1 MASCYTSHW
10 ASYSP
15 RVELN
20 VTETSSTDTKV
31 TFSWTLDYYAP
42 DSAASTV
49 IAKHYTVTVEGA
61 TIKSGTY
68 DINGK
73 VGRHRITSGTH
84 TVDKRS
90 YTKAW
95 TFGVSFEFNLTW
107 SGTYG
112 GTKSASCKI
121 NAAAL
126 TSYTITYN
134 ANGGS
139 GAPASQTKTYG
150 SKLTLSSTK
159 PTRTGYTFKGWGTS
173 ASATTV
179 AYAPGAA
186 YTANAKVTLYAVW
199 EIISYSVKYNANGG
213 SGAPA
218 NQTKKYGTTLVLS
231 STEPT
236 RTDYDFLGW
245 ATSASASTPAYDP
258 GDAYTANAA
267 VTLYAVW
274 ELAYIKPSIY
284 NLSVWRCDADGTD
297 NDAGTC
303 GSIAFNWKCTNSV
316 EGISIE
322 YVNNNG
328 ETISVAI
335 HEGSS
340 DKSGGIGAVFGSGFS
355 PDRTYDITVKI
366 WDGNE
371 SKNLTTATI
380 TLNGIEFPIDVKAG
394 GKGIAFGKPAELEG
408 VADFGYEAKFN
419 EPVYGKALG
428 MDKLPEIPADSKLN
442 DYLEPGCYAIYQ
454 TVKAKTIYCGVDENN
469 EAILMGSSNSVPPA
483 VAGRLEVWSATGE
496 GIRLEEYSYI
506 RQRFIPY
513 NMGNAVWERTINR
526 GSDNNW
532 NYNAWFRTTLDPSAS
547 KKVYHQQKILWG
559 EGMTNGYYMSDTQ
572 TATLSEA
579 VSAQPNGIVLVFCAY
594 VPNESTGEVETDY
607 SWQSFFVPKTL
618 VAASTSGHSFQ
629 LTRGNFASIGTKY
642 LYIKDTFISGHADNK
657 LTGTSNGI
665 TYANNKFVLRY
676 VIGV

>member
-1 MASCYTSHW
+1 MATYTCSTSRVAGTSPIAQLTVVTDEHT
-10 ASYSP
+10 SY
-15 RVELN
+15 VNLN
-20 VTETSSTDTKV
+20 
-31 TFSWTLDYYAP
+31 WTLKYHATT
-42 DSAASTV
+42 AASTSV
-49 IAKHYTVTVEGA
+49 NKSWSVAMSGTTLD
-61 TIKSGTY
+61 SGTY
-68 DINGK
+68 NINGK
-73 VGRHRITSGTH
+73 TGYHTIASGTKK
-84 TVDKRS
+84 VSK
-90 YTKAW
+90 TKAVQTL
-95 TFGVSFEFNLTW
+95 TFSLSFGFNLTW
-107 SGTYG
+107 SGTAMG
-112 GTKSASCKI
+112 VKSASTSVKI
-121 NAAAL
+121 PIKP
-126 TSYTITYN
+126 TYTITYN

-139 GAPASQTKTYG
+139 GAPSSQTKWLDE
-150 SKLTLSSTK
+150 SITLSSTK
-159 PTRTGYTFKGWGTS
+159 PTRTGYTFKGWATS
-173 ASATTV
+173 ASATTS
-179 AYAPGAA
+179 AYDPGDT
-186 YTANAKVTLYAVW
+186 YTTNAKLTLYAVW
-199 EIISYSVKYNANGG
+199 SIITYTVTYNANGG

-245 ATSASASTPAYDP
+245 ATSASATTSAYDP

-274 ELAYIKPSIY
+274 ELAYVKPSIY
-284 NLSVWRCDADGTD
+284 NLVVYRCDENGVE
-297 NDAGTC
+297 NDTGAYGF
-303 GSIAFNWKCTNSV
+303 IEFDWKCTNPATQIIFDWEAGMLPVDVTGEDV
-316 EGISIE
+316 EG
-322 YVNNNG
+322 
-328 ETISVAI
+328 SVAQ
-335 HEGSS
+335 
-340 DKSGGIGAVFGSGFS
+340 VFGGDLSIDQS
-355 PDRTYDITVKI
+355 YTVTVHVK
-366 WDGNE
+366 DGTE
-371 SKNLTTATI
+371 SKNHTIVTI
-380 TLNGIEFPIDVKAG
+380 TLNGAEFPIDVKAG
-394 GKGIAFGKPAELEG
+394 GKGVAFGKPAELEG
-408 VADFGYEAKFN
+408 VADFAYEAKFN

-428 MDKLPEIPADSKLN
+428 MDKLPEISANAKLN

-454 TVKAKTIYCGVDENN
+454 TVKAKTIYCGVNENK
-469 EAILMGSSNSVPPA
+469 EDVLMGSSDSVPPA

-547 KKVYHQQKILWG
+547 KKVYHEPKILWG
-559 EGMTNGYYMSDTQ
+559 DGMTNGYYMSDTQ